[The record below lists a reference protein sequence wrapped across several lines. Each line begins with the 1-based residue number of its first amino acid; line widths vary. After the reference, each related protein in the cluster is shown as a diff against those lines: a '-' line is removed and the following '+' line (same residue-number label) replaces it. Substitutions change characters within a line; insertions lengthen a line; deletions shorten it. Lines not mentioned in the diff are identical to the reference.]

1 MKLSL
6 AVRVASGEG
15 CCNRAWEKGGVGSV
29 EIAGAVAQMSC
40 CTGRQDVALGLRLNL
55 ASRTL
60 VQERQDKNANAIML
74 CSNPSVCLTSPLTS
88 PHIPSSLA

>member
-1 MKLSL
+1 MKHTP
-6 AVRVASGEG
+6 AVRVEG
-15 CCNRAWEKGGVGSV
+15 CRNRAWEKGVASV
-29 EIAGAVAQMSC
+29 ESAGAVAQMSC
-40 CTGRQDVALGLRLNL
+40 SSGRQDVALGLRLNL

-74 CSNPSVCLTSPLTS
+74 CSNPSAPRI